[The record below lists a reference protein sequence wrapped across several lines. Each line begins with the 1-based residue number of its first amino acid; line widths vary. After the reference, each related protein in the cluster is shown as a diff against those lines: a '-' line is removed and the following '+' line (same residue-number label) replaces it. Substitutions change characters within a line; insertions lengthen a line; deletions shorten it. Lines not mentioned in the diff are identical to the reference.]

1 MFTVCFEFKLNLNLN
16 LGISKIKYLESQVEN
31 LKKLR
36 ECDYNRIKIPNF
48 EFNVYKNVLTIHMDY
63 IKGKQITLEK
73 RYLYKD
79 IIYED
84 LVCSKN
90 PVSVLGYTIEN
101 FIISKEDKQIYFIDL
116 TDIGISTVS
125 QRKRQYNIDWVLEK
139 PEIGL
144 NINTG
149 DNDSSVL

>member
-1 MFTVCFEFKLNLNLN
+1 M
-16 LGISKIKYLESQVEN
+16 SKN

-149 DNDSSVL
+149 DNDSNVL

>member
-1 MFTVCFEFKLNLNLN
+1 MSNIVHKSLLMVHTV
-16 LGISKIKYLESQVEN
+16 SYDSRHLESQVEN
-31 LKKLR
+31 LRKLR

-149 DNDSSVL
+149 DNDSNVL

>member
-1 MFTVCFEFKLNLNLN
+1 MVHTV
-16 LGISKIKYLESQVEN
+16 SYDSRHLESQVEN

-36 ECDYNRIKIPNF
+36 ACDYNRIKIPNF
-48 EFNVYKNVLTIHMDY
+48 EFNVYRNVLTIHMDY
-63 IKGKQITLEK
+63 IKGKQITHEK

-84 LVCSKN
+84 LVCSTN
-90 PVSVLGYTIEN
+90 PVSVLGYTLEN
-101 FIISKEDKQIYFIDL
+101 FIISKEDKQIYFVDL
-116 TDIGISTVS
+116 TDIGISTIS
-125 QRKRQYNIDWVLEK
+125 QRKRKYNIDWVHEY

-149 DNDSSVL
+149 DNDSNVL

>member
-1 MFTVCFEFKLNLNLN
+1 MVHTV
-16 LGISKIKYLESQVEN
+16 SYDSRHLESQVEN

-149 DNDSSVL
+149 DNDSNLL

>member
-1 MFTVCFEFKLNLNLN
+1 MVHTV
-16 LGISKIKYLESQVEN
+16 SYDSRHLESQVEN

-149 DNDSSVL
+149 DNDSNVL

>member
-1 MFTVCFEFKLNLNLN
+1 MVHTV
-16 LGISKIKYLESQVEN
+16 SYDSRHLESQVEN

-48 EFNVYKNVLTIHMDY
+48 EFNVYRNVLTIHMDY
-63 IKGKQITLEK
+63 IKGKQITHEK

-84 LVCSKN
+84 LVCSEN
-90 PVSVLGYTIEN
+90 PVSVLGYTLEN

-149 DNDSSVL
+149 DNDSNVL

>member
-1 MFTVCFEFKLNLNLN
+1 MPNIVHKSLLMVHTV
-16 LGISKIKYLESQVEN
+16 SYDSRHLEHQVEC

-36 ECDYNRIKIPNF
+36 EYDYNRVKIPNF
-48 EFNVYKNVLTIHMDY
+48 EFNVYRNVLTIHMDY
-63 IKGKQITLEK
+63 IKGKQITHEK

-84 LVCSKN
+84 LVCSEN
-90 PVSVLGYTIEN
+90 PVSVLGYTLEN

-116 TDIGISTVS
+116 TDIGVSTVS
-125 QRKRQYNIDWVLEK
+125 QRKRQYNIDWVNEY

-144 NINTG
+144 GINTG
-149 DNDSSVL
+149 DKILK

>member
-1 MFTVCFEFKLNLNLN
+1 MVHTV
-16 LGISKIKYLESQVEN
+16 SYDSRHLESQVEN

-36 ECDYNRIKIPNF
+36 ACDYNRIKIPNF
-48 EFNVYKNVLTIHMDY
+48 EFNVYRNVLTIHMDY
-63 IKGKQITLEK
+63 IKGKQITHEK

-84 LVCSKN
+84 LVCSTN
-90 PVSVLGYTIEN
+90 PVSVLGYTLEN
-101 FIISKEDKQIYFIDL
+101 FIISKEDKQIYFVDL
-116 TDIGISTVS
+116 TDIGISTIS
-125 QRKRQYNIDWVLEK
+125 QRKRKYNIDWVHEY

-149 DNDSSVL
+149 DNDSNVLWIR

>member
-1 MFTVCFEFKLNLNLN
+1 MVHTV
-16 LGISKIKYLESQVEN
+16 SYDSRHLESQVEN
-31 LKKLR
+31 LRKLR
-36 ECDYNRIKIPNF
+36 ESDYNRIKIPNF

-149 DNDSSVL
+149 DQILK

>member
-1 MFTVCFEFKLNLNLN
+1 MSNIVHKSLLMVHTV
-16 LGISKIKYLESQVEN
+16 SYDSRPLESQVEN

-36 ECDYNRIKIPNF
+36 ESDYNRIKIPNF

-149 DNDSSVL
+149 DQILK

>member
-1 MFTVCFEFKLNLNLN
+1 MVHTV
-16 LGISKIKYLESQVEN
+16 SYDSRHLESQVEN
-31 LKKLR
+31 LRKLR

-149 DNDSSVL
+149 DNDSNVL

>member
-1 MFTVCFEFKLNLNLN
+1 MPNIVHKSLLMVHTV
-16 LGISKIKYLESQVEN
+16 SYDSRHLESQVEN

-84 LVCSKN
+84 LVGSKN

-149 DNDSSVL
+149 DNDSNVL

>member
-1 MFTVCFEFKLNLNLN
+1 MSNIVHKSLLMVHTV
-16 LGISKIKYLESQVEN
+16 SYDSRHLESQVEN
-31 LKKLR
+31 LKRLR

-149 DNDSSVL
+149 DNDSNVL

>member
-1 MFTVCFEFKLNLNLN
+1 MSNIVHKSLLMVHTV
-16 LGISKIKYLESQVEN
+16 SYDSRHLESQVEN

-36 ECDYNRIKIPNF
+36 ACDYNRIKIPNF
-48 EFNVYKNVLTIHMDY
+48 EFNVYRNVLTIHMDY
-63 IKGKQITLEK
+63 IKGKQITHEK

-84 LVCSKN
+84 LVCSTN
-90 PVSVLGYTIEN
+90 PVSVLGYTLEN
-101 FIISKEDKQIYFIDL
+101 FIISKEDKQIYFVDL
-116 TDIGISTVS
+116 TDIGISTIS
-125 QRKRQYNIDWVLEK
+125 QRKRKYNIDWVHEY

-149 DNDSSVL
+149 DNDSNVL

>member
-1 MFTVCFEFKLNLNLN
+1 MSNIVHKSLLMVHTV
-16 LGISKIKYLESQVEN
+16 SYDSRHLESQVEN
-31 LKKLR
+31 LRKLR
-36 ECDYNRIKIPNF
+36 ESDYNRIKIPNF

-84 LVCSKN
+84 LVCSRN

-149 DNDSSVL
+149 DQILK

>member
-1 MFTVCFEFKLNLNLN
+1 MSNIVHKSLLMVHTV
-16 LGISKIKYLESQVEN
+16 SYDSRHLESQVEN

-36 ECDYNRIKIPNF
+36 ESDYNRIKIPNF

-149 DNDSSVL
+149 DNYSNVL

>member
-1 MFTVCFEFKLNLNLN
+1 MPNIVHKSLLMVHTV
-16 LGISKIKYLESQVEN
+16 SYDSRHLEHQVEC

-36 ECDYNRIKIPNF
+36 ENNYNRIKIPNF
-48 EFNVYKNVLTIHMDY
+48 EFNVYRNVLTIHMDY
-63 IKGKQITLEK
+63 IKGKQITHEK

-84 LVCSKN
+84 LVCSEN
-90 PVSVLGYTIEN
+90 SVSVLGYTLEN

-116 TDIGISTVS
+116 TDIGVSTIS
-125 QRKRQYNIDWVLEK
+125 QRKRQYNIDWVHEY

-144 NINTG
+144 GINTG
-149 DNDSSVL
+149 DNILK

>member
-1 MFTVCFEFKLNLNLN
+1 MSNIVHKSLLMVHTV
-16 LGISKIKYLESQVEN
+16 SYDSRHLESQVEN
-31 LKKLR
+31 LIKLR
-36 ECDYNRIKIPNF
+36 ESDYNRIKIPNF
-48 EFNVYKNVLTIHMDY
+48 EFNVYRNVLTIHMDY

-90 PVSVLGYTIEN
+90 PVSVLGYTLEN

-116 TDIGISTVS
+116 TDIGVSTIS

-144 NINTG
+144 SINTG
-149 DNDSSVL
+149 DKILK

>member
-1 MFTVCFEFKLNLNLN
+1 MVHTV
-16 LGISKIKYLESQVEN
+16 SYDSRHLESQVEN
-31 LKKLR
+31 LRKLR
-36 ECDYNRIKIPNF
+36 ESDYNRIKIPNF

-84 LVCSKN
+84 LVCSRN

-149 DNDSSVL
+149 DQILK

>member
-1 MFTVCFEFKLNLNLN
+1 MVHTVYYD
-16 LGISKIKYLESQVEN
+16 SRHLESQVEN

>member
-1 MFTVCFEFKLNLNLN
+1 MVHTV
-16 LGISKIKYLESQVEN
+16 SYDSRHLESQVEN

-101 FIISKEDKQIYFIDL
+101 FIISKEAVSYTHL
-116 TDIGISTVS
+116 TLPT
-125 QRKRQYNIDWVLEK
+125 R
-139 PEIGL
+139 
-144 NINTG
+144 
-149 DNDSSVL
+149 

>member
-1 MFTVCFEFKLNLNLN
+1 MPNIVHKSLLMVHTV
-16 LGISKIKYLESQVEN
+16 SYDSRHLESQVEN

-149 DNDSSVL
+149 DNDSNVL

>member
-1 MFTVCFEFKLNLNLN
+1 MSNIVHKSLLMVHTV
-16 LGISKIKYLESQVEN
+16 SYDSRHLENQIEN

-116 TDIGISTVS
+116 TDIGVSTIS

-139 PEIGL
+139 TEIGL

-149 DNDSSVL
+149 DQILK

>member
-1 MFTVCFEFKLNLNLN
+1 
-16 LGISKIKYLESQVEN
+16 
-31 LKKLR
+31 
-36 ECDYNRIKIPNF
+36 
-48 EFNVYKNVLTIHMDY
+48 MDY

-149 DNDSSVL
+149 DQILK

>member
-1 MFTVCFEFKLNLNLN
+1 MSNIVHKSLLMVHTV
-16 LGISKIKYLESQVEN
+16 SYDSRHLESQVEN

-36 ECDYNRIKIPNF
+36 ESDYNRIKIPNF

-116 TDIGISTVS
+116 TDIGVSTIS

-149 DNDSSVL
+149 DQILK

>member
-1 MFTVCFEFKLNLNLN
+1 MPNIVHKSLLMVHTV
-16 LGISKIKYLESQVEN
+16 SYDSRHLESQVEN

-36 ECDYNRIKIPNF
+36 ACDYNRIKIPNF

-63 IKGKQITLEK
+63 IKGKQITHEK

-84 LVCSKN
+84 LVCSTN
-90 PVSVLGYTIEN
+90 PVSVLGYTLEN
-101 FIISKEDKQIYFIDL
+101 FIISKEDKQIYFVDL
-116 TDIGISTVS
+116 TDIGISTIS
-125 QRKRQYNIDWVLEK
+125 QRKRKYNIDWVHEY

-149 DNDSSVL
+149 DNDSNVL

>member
-1 MFTVCFEFKLNLNLN
+1 MVHTV
-16 LGISKIKYLESQVEN
+16 SYDSRHLESQVEN

-36 ECDYNRIKIPNF
+36 ESDYNRIKIPNF

-101 FIISKEDKQIYFIDL
+101 FIISKEDKQIYFVDL
-116 TDIGISTVS
+116 TDIGISTIS
-125 QRKRQYNIDWVLEK
+125 QRKRKYNIDWVHEY

-144 NINTG
+144 GINTG
-149 DNDSSVL
+149 DKILK

>member
-1 MFTVCFEFKLNLNLN
+1 MSNIVHKSLLMVHTV
-16 LGISKIKYLESQVEN
+16 SYDSRHLESQVEN
-31 LKKLR
+31 LRKLR

-149 DNDSSVL
+149 DNDSNLL

>member
-1 MFTVCFEFKLNLNLN
+1 MSNIVHKSRLMVHTV
-16 LGISKIKYLESQVEN
+16 SYDSRHLESQVEN

-36 ECDYNRIKIPNF
+36 ESDYNRIKIPNF

-149 DNDSSVL
+149 DQILK

>member
-1 MFTVCFEFKLNLNLN
+1 MVHTVSYDSRHLQ
-16 LGISKIKYLESQVEN
+16 SQVEN

-36 ECDYNRIKIPNF
+36 ESDYNRIKIPNF

-116 TDIGISTVS
+116 TDIGVSTIS

-149 DNDSSVL
+149 DQILK

>member
-1 MFTVCFEFKLNLNLN
+1 MVHTV
-16 LGISKIKYLESQVEN
+16 SYDSRHLESQVEN

-36 ECDYNRIKIPNF
+36 ESDYNRIKIPNF

-149 DNDSSVL
+149 DQILK